1 MSASTQDAAE
11 PATTA
16 PPIAHVADLAESGSL
31 GVRLP
36 DGRDALLVRVHGRV
50 SAFENRCPHQGV
62 PLEAEPNRF
71 LEAGGELIQCAMH
84 GALFLPEGGEC
95 VFGPCQGEHLC
106 QIPVSVD
113 DDGRIHLA
121 GE

>member
-1 MSASTQDAAE
+1 MSAPTEDAI
-11 PATTA
+11 A
-16 PPIAHVADLAESGSL
+16 PPIAHLAELTATASL

-62 PLEAEPNRF
+62 PLEAEPDRF

-95 VFGPCQGEHLC
+95 VFGPCQGDHLRE
-106 QIPVSVD
+106 IPVSVD
-113 DDGRIHLA
+113 DHGGIHLA

>member
-1 MSASTQDAAE
+1 MSPPTDAIAG
-11 PATTA
+11 AA
-16 PPIAHVADLAESGSL
+16 PPIAHLADLETSASI
-31 GVRLP
+31 GVRLS

-62 PLEAEPNRF
+62 PLEAEPDRF

-95 VFGPCQGEHLC
+95 VFGPCQGDHLR

-121 GE
+121 VE

>member
-1 MSASTQDAAE
+1 MSATTDA
-11 PATTA
+11 
-16 PPIAHVADLAESGSL
+16 IAHLADLGDSASL

-62 PLEAEPNRF
+62 PLEAEPDRF

-95 VFGPCQGEHLC
+95 VFGPCQGEHLR
-106 QIPVSVD
+106 QISVSVD
-113 DDGRIHLA
+113 EGGGIHLA

>member
-1 MSASTQDAAE
+1 MSASVDATA
-11 PATTA
+11 A
-16 PPIAHVADLAESGSL
+16 PPIAHLAELEATSAR

-62 PLEAEPNRF
+62 PLEAEPDRF
-71 LEAGGELIQCAMH
+71 LEGGGELIQCAMH

-95 VFGPCQGEHLC
+95 VFGPCQGDHLRG
-106 QIPVSVD
+106 IPISVD

-121 GE
+121 SE